1 MNIEIT
7 YIPECGKIVLTKD
20 KNLTP
25 EAVKYNSI
33 ELEHS
38 LANLPE
44 VKALTSMDRVWDVG
58 AFVGDTALIFGRYA
72 GSVIGFEPQT
82 DAWLC
87 AVWNTRNSDGIEI
100 VNAAVGNGEQVQLRE
115 NPLAG
120 NLGTRSLGVGEG
132 VSTLKLDDYWAE
144 PHPTFLKID
153 VEGFEPNVIAGA
165 LKMIAA
171 SHPQI
176 LVEVYDPMLAQYG
189 FTRKDV
195 IDPLLALGY
204 TYRCAIGREEDE
216 RCDLLFTFDKAID
229 QIDRSALLKKLRGK
243 LEDYELEHFVTDP
256 ETGVSE
262 GGSACENYRSYLEE
276 TIEAIEFFPPIST

>member
-25 EAVKYNSI
+25 EAQKYGTI

-44 VKALTSMDRVWDVG
+44 VLDLTMDDVVFDVG
-58 AFVGDTALIFGRYA
+58 AFVGDTAMIFARHTEK
-72 GSVIGFEPQT
+72 VIGFEPQT

-87 AVWNTRNSDGIEI
+87 AVWNTRNLPEVEI
-100 VNAAVGNGEQVQLRE
+100 YNAAVGNGEKVQLLE

-120 NLGTRSLGVGEG
+120 NLGTRSLGLGEG
-132 VSTLKLDDYWAE
+132 SKTLRLDDPCIARGM
-144 PHPTFLKID
+144 HPTFLKID

-165 LKMIAA
+165 MKMLMT

-216 RCDLLFTFDKAID
+216 RCDLLFTFDKA
-229 QIDRSALLKKLRGK
+229 S
-243 LEDYELEHFVTDP
+243 V
-256 ETGVSE
+256 
-262 GGSACENYRSYLEE
+262 
-276 TIEAIEFFPPIST
+276 